1 MDRRGFLRLA
11 GGAAAMAAVG
21 TGCGSGS
28 DRSDVGGATTGSG
41 PGGRERTLRI
51 AQWSA
56 AAAGLP
62 AYDEWYDNQYTQRW
76 GDEHDVR
83 VVVEH
88 LPLAELSGRA
98 EAEAAAQAGHDIF
111 GFTSSP
117 AALEDQVIDHRELV
131 EEVEA
136 KLGKATPLVERSVLN
151 PATGKYFAF
160 PEFWTPQPVHYRVD
174 LWEAVAPGT
183 NPATWDDVLRAAPRL
198 RASGHPVGIGLSQ
211 DPESTWSLL
220 ALMHAYG
227 SSIQDE
233 QAELAIGNAATVEAV
248 KVAAAIFK
256 AGMTDE
262 VFGWDAVANN
272 RLLASGKG
280 SLILNGIS
288 AMRSV
293 EVQDPA
299 LASKIGLLPTL
310 AGPAGAQGSY
320 LMGVSVIWKFARNPD
335 LARQFLIDLALNYRH
350 AFVQSEFYKMPAFP
364 GAVADLKALVTEDR
378 RAQPPGKYALLTD
391 AAGWSTNLGHPGHT
405 NAAVE
410 EVLNRHLIPKMFSAA
425 ARGQVSP
432 AEAVAAAE
440 AEMRPIFDKWRERG
454 KI

>member
-1 MDRRGFLRLA
+1 MDRRGFLRAAGAAAAVAAVGSGCGSESDSSDA
-11 GGAAAMAAVG
+11 GGATEA
-21 TGCGSGS
+21 S
-28 DRSDVGGATTGSG
+28 DPAS
-41 PGGRERTLRI
+41 ERTLRI

-62 AYDEWYDNQYTQRW
+62 TYDDWFDNQYTQRW
-76 GDEHDVR
+76 GEERSVK

-117 AALEDQVIDHRELV
+117 AALEDHVIDHRELV

-151 PATGKYFAF
+151 SKTGKYFAF
-160 PEFWTPQPVHYRVD
+160 PEFWTAQPAHYRVD

-183 NPATWDDVLRAAPRL
+183 DPATWDGVLRAAPLL

-211 DPESTWSLL
+211 DEESTWSLL

-233 QAELAIGNAATVEAV
+233 QAHLTIGNAATVEAV

-256 AGMTDE
+256 TGMTDE

-280 SLILNGIS
+280 SLIINGIS
-288 AMRSV
+288 AMRAI

-299 LASKIGLLPTL
+299 MASNIALLPTPG
-310 AGPAGAQGSY
+310 GPAGAQGSY
-320 LMGVSVIWKFARNPD
+320 LMGASVIWKFAREPD
-335 LARQFLIDLALNYRH
+335 LARQFLVDLALNYRD
-350 AFVQSEFYKMPAFP
+350 AFIHSEFYKLPAFP
-364 GAVADLKALVTEDR
+364 GAVPDLRGLVNDDR

-391 AAGWSTNLGHPGHT
+391 AARWSTNLGHPGHT

-410 EVLNRHLIPKMFSAA
+410 EVLNRHLVPKMFSAA
-425 ARGQVSP
+425 ARGEMSP